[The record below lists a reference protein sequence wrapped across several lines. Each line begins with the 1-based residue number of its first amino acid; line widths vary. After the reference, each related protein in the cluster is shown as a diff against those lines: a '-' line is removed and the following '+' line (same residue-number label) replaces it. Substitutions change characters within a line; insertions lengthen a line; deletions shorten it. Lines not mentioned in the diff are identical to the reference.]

1 MPSLYDFTVNALDG
15 RPMPLRDFA
24 GKVLLVVNTASKCGF
39 TPQYE
44 GLERL
49 YAQYAPRGFV
59 VLGFPCNQFGQQEPG
74 NAVEI
79 GEFCLKNY
87 GVSFPMFE
95 KIDVNGTNAHAIYT
109 YLKGKAPG
117 LLGTRSIKWN
127 FTKFL
132 LDRSGEVTA
141 RYAPR
146 TKPESLGCDIERLL

>member
-1 MPSLYDFTVNALDG
+1 MTSLYDFTVNALDG
-15 RPMPLRDFA
+15 RPMPLREFA
-24 GKVLLVVNTASKCGF
+24 GKVVLVVNTASKCGF
-39 TPQYE
+39 TPQYS

-49 YAQYAPRGFV
+49 YTQYEPRGFV

-95 KIDVNGTNAHAIYT
+95 KIDVNGPNTNAVYT
-109 YLKGKAPG
+109 YLKNEAPG
-117 LLGTRSIKWN
+117 LLGTRGIKWN

-132 LDRSGEVTA
+132 LNRSGEVTA
-141 RYAPR
+141 RYAPL
-146 TKPESLGCDIERLL
+146 TKPESLTGDIEKLL